1 MCCQVGGISG
11 ELDVNNLFRL
21 FTYIHILGTPLA
33 DSGGMRNE
41 LFDVSEVRERIQI
54 TLDGL
59 PVLPPLEYRSLPAIR
74 CYLETLAL
82 EKQRILCSL
91 RVDDEPINLSLPLVM
106 GKKFYRVAAET
117 IPLEERSLLLLKTAL
132 QQTDQARTCVET
144 AITLVLINDGCV
156 ARELWWNL
164 AKQLKEPVLTLSLL
178 PDDACGPANGRASLT
193 QLRKWQLEQVA
204 AIIKDVDAACQAP
217 DTIPLS
223 NALENRVLPW
233 LQNLTELITLW
244 HETAQSAPRLRMS
257 CAAA

>member
-1 MCCQVGGISG
+1 M
-11 ELDVNNLFRL
+11 
-21 FTYIHILGTPLA
+21 
-33 DSGGMRNE
+33 
-41 LFDVSEVRERIQI
+41 
-54 TLDGL
+54 DGL
-59 PVLPPLEYRSLPAIR
+59 PVSPPLEYRSLPAIR

-91 RVDDEPINLSLPLVM
+91 TIDDEPVNLALPLVKGM
-106 GKKFYRVAAET
+106 GFCRVAAET

-132 QQTDQARTCVET
+132 QQADQARAYVET
-144 AITLVLINDGCV
+144 AVTLVLINEVRV

-193 QLRKWQLEQVA
+193 QLRKWQLEQIA
-204 AIIKDVDAACQAP
+204 AIIKDVDAVCHAE

-233 LQNLTELITLW
+233 LRNLTELIILW
-244 HETAQSAPRLRMS
+244 HETAQGSSRPGMS
-257 CAAA
+257 CVAS